1 MSQRA
6 VLGSGVVITGQDER
20 TTQSSISRGV
30 SGLEFQRADPRAG
43 ISLTPQVPH

>member
-20 TTQSSISRGV
+20 TTQSSISRDL
-30 SGLEFQRADPRAG
+30 GLEFQHADPRAG
-43 ISLTPQVPH
+43 VSLTPQVPH